1 MAVMIEPR
9 NDDDRDPIAAEVAG
23 LGNRVS
29 MLEVK
34 LDGLAARV
42 DERFEQVD
50 KRFEQVDKRFE
61 QVDAQLRE
69 QRQETRQLR
78 QEMRAGF
85 DRIENRFVN
94 MQWRLL
100 ASATAITAA
109 LIAAP
114 HL

>member
-42 DERFEQVD
+42 DE
-50 KRFEQVDKRFE
+50 RFEQVDKRFE